1 MKEGVNMKEK
11 LWTKEYLF
19 SLLLVFGVNMGYA
32 LLNSVMAIYGTVLTS
47 SSVMGGYMITVFTI
61 SALFVRLFIKKLNE
75 KFSNKVLL
83 IFGLCLTVI
92 ASIGYCLAN
101 DIVTFLIFR
110 MIHGFGFG
118 ISLTCAT
125 AISNEYV
132 PSSRLSEG
140 VGFTSSANTIANAI
154 GPTIALEILGEKY
167 TNFFTLFA
175 VLLIIS
181 AVILGLSLF
190 VKSNTKAQKV
200 NNEHQSYN
208 GVIIACVFFLAT
220 FCQGAVNSFLTSYTK
235 ELNFGNIGL
244 FFTLMAIVTFI
255 SRFFSRKIQNIF
267 GLKKLSFILSIIMA
281 VSIALI
287 AFIQNE
293 FQLFL
298 LAIPLGLSTGLLFP
312 IFNYRIIQTVDP
324 SQFAF
329 ATSIYY
335 CGLDIGYGLGAVVWG
350 YVSQFFG
357 YQVLYV
363 VAALLIVVMIVFDQ
377 IVYQKVN

>member
-1 MKEGVNMKEK
+1 MKEGANMKEK

-32 LLNSVMAIYGTVLTS
+32 LLNSVIAIYGTVLTS

-154 GPTIALEILGEKY
+154 GPTIALEILG

-200 NNEHQSYN
+200 NNEHQSYS
-208 GVIIACVFFLAT
+208 GVIIACLFFLAT

-235 ELNFGNIGL
+235 ELNFGN
-244 FFTLMAIVTFI
+244 
-255 SRFFSRKIQNIF
+255 
-267 GLKKLSFILSIIMA
+267 
-281 VSIALI
+281 
-287 AFIQNE
+287 
-293 FQLFL
+293 
-298 LAIPLGLSTGLLFP
+298 
-312 IFNYRIIQTVDP
+312 
-324 SQFAF
+324 
-329 ATSIYY
+329 
-335 CGLDIGYGLGAVVWG
+335 IGYGLGAVVWG

-377 IVYQKVN
+377 IFYQKVN

>member
-1 MKEGVNMKEK
+1 MKEK
-11 LWTKEYLF
+11 LWAKEYLF

-47 SSVMGGYMITVFTI
+47 SSVMGGYMITVFMI

-181 AVILGLSLF
+181 AVIFGLSLF

-220 FCQGAVNSFLTSYTK
+220 FCQGAVNSF
-235 ELNFGNIGL
+235 
-244 FFTLMAIVTFI
+244 
-255 SRFFSRKIQNIF
+255 
-267 GLKKLSFILSIIMA
+267 
-281 VSIALI
+281 
-287 AFIQNE
+287 
-293 FQLFL
+293 
-298 LAIPLGLSTGLLFP
+298 
-312 IFNYRIIQTVDP
+312 
-324 SQFAF
+324 
-329 ATSIYY
+329 
-335 CGLDIGYGLGAVVWG
+335 
-350 YVSQFFG
+350 
-357 YQVLYV
+357 
-363 VAALLIVVMIVFDQ
+363 
-377 IVYQKVN
+377 

>member
-1 MKEGVNMKEK
+1 MKEK

-32 LLNSVMAIYGTVLTS
+32 LLNSVIAIYGTVLTS

-154 GPTIALEILGEKY
+154 GPTIALEILG

-190 VKSNTKAQKV
+190 VKSNTKAQKL
-200 NNEHQSYN
+200 NNEHQSYS
-208 GVIIACVFFLAT
+208 GVIIACLFFLAT

-235 ELNFGNIGL
+235 ELNFGN
-244 FFTLMAIVTFI
+244 
-255 SRFFSRKIQNIF
+255 
-267 GLKKLSFILSIIMA
+267 
-281 VSIALI
+281 
-287 AFIQNE
+287 
-293 FQLFL
+293 
-298 LAIPLGLSTGLLFP
+298 
-312 IFNYRIIQTVDP
+312 
-324 SQFAF
+324 
-329 ATSIYY
+329 
-335 CGLDIGYGLGAVVWG
+335 IGYGLGAVVWG

-377 IVYQKVN
+377 IFYQKVN

>member
-1 MKEGVNMKEK
+1 MKEK

-47 SSVMGGYMITVFTI
+47 SSLMGGYMITVFTI

-154 GPTIALEILGEKY
+154 GPTIALEILG

-200 NNEHQSYN
+200 NNEHQSYS

-235 ELNFGNIGL
+235 ELNFGN
-244 FFTLMAIVTFI
+244 
-255 SRFFSRKIQNIF
+255 
-267 GLKKLSFILSIIMA
+267 
-281 VSIALI
+281 
-287 AFIQNE
+287 
-293 FQLFL
+293 
-298 LAIPLGLSTGLLFP
+298 
-312 IFNYRIIQTVDP
+312 
-324 SQFAF
+324 
-329 ATSIYY
+329 
-335 CGLDIGYGLGAVVWG
+335 IGYGLGAVVWG

>member
-1 MKEGVNMKEK
+1 M
-11 LWTKEYLF
+11 F
-19 SLLLVFGVNMGYA
+19 
-32 LLNSVMAIYGTVLTS
+32 
-47 SSVMGGYMITVFTI
+47 
-61 SALFVRLFIKKLNE
+61 
-75 KFSNKVLL
+75 
-83 IFGLCLTVI
+83 
-92 ASIGYCLAN
+92 
-101 DIVTFLIFR
+101 
-110 MIHGFGFG
+110 HGFGFG

-200 NNEHQSYN
+200 NNEHQSYS

-281 VSIALI
+281 LSIALI

-329 ATSIYY
+329 ATSISY

-363 VAALLIVVMIVFDQ
+363 VAALLVVVMIVFDQ

>member
-1 MKEGVNMKEK
+1 MKEGANMKEK
-11 LWTKEYLF
+11 LWSKEYLF

-47 SSVMGGYMITVFTI
+47 SSVMGGYMITVFMI

-181 AVILGLSLF
+181 AVIFGLSLF

-255 SRFFSRKIQNIF
+255 SRFFQEK
-267 GLKKLSFILSIIMA
+267 
-281 VSIALI
+281 
-287 AFIQNE
+287 
-293 FQLFL
+293 
-298 LAIPLGLSTGLLFP
+298 
-312 IFNYRIIQTVDP
+312 YRI
-324 SQFAF
+324 
-329 ATSIYY
+329 Y
-335 CGLDIGYGLGAVVWG
+335 LD
-350 YVSQFFG
+350 
-357 YQVLYV
+357 
-363 VAALLIVVMIVFDQ
+363 
-377 IVYQKVN
+377 

>member
-1 MKEGVNMKEK
+1 MKEK
-11 LWTKEYLF
+11 LWSKEYLF

-47 SSVMGGYMITVFTI
+47 SSVMGGYMITVFMI

-235 ELNFGNIGL
+235 ELNFGNIG
-244 FFTLMAIVTFI
+244 
-255 SRFFSRKIQNIF
+255 
-267 GLKKLSFILSIIMA
+267 
-281 VSIALI
+281 
-287 AFIQNE
+287 
-293 FQLFL
+293 
-298 LAIPLGLSTGLLFP
+298 
-312 IFNYRIIQTVDP
+312 
-324 SQFAF
+324 
-329 ATSIYY
+329 
-335 CGLDIGYGLGAVVWG
+335 YGLGAVVWG

>member
-1 MKEGVNMKEK
+1 MKEK

-19 SLLLVFGVNMGYA
+19 SLLLVFWVNMGYA
-32 LLNSVMAIYGTVLTS
+32 LLNSVIAIYGTVLTS

-154 GPTIALEILGEKY
+154 GPTIALEILG

-200 NNEHQSYN
+200 NNEHQSYS
-208 GVIIACVFFLAT
+208 GVIIACLFFLAT

-235 ELNFGNIGL
+235 ELNFGN
-244 FFTLMAIVTFI
+244 
-255 SRFFSRKIQNIF
+255 
-267 GLKKLSFILSIIMA
+267 
-281 VSIALI
+281 
-287 AFIQNE
+287 
-293 FQLFL
+293 
-298 LAIPLGLSTGLLFP
+298 
-312 IFNYRIIQTVDP
+312 
-324 SQFAF
+324 
-329 ATSIYY
+329 
-335 CGLDIGYGLGAVVWG
+335 IGYGLGAVVWG

-377 IVYQKVN
+377 IFYQKVN

>member
-1 MKEGVNMKEK
+1 MKEK

-47 SSVMGGYMITVFTI
+47 SSLMGGYMITVFTI

-154 GPTIALEILGEKY
+154 GPTIALEILG

-200 NNEHQSYN
+200 NNEHQSYS
-208 GVIIACVFFLAT
+208 GVIIACLFFLAT

-235 ELNFGNIGL
+235 ELNFGN
-244 FFTLMAIVTFI
+244 
-255 SRFFSRKIQNIF
+255 
-267 GLKKLSFILSIIMA
+267 
-281 VSIALI
+281 
-287 AFIQNE
+287 
-293 FQLFL
+293 
-298 LAIPLGLSTGLLFP
+298 
-312 IFNYRIIQTVDP
+312 
-324 SQFAF
+324 
-329 ATSIYY
+329 
-335 CGLDIGYGLGAVVWG
+335 IGYGLGAVVWG

-377 IVYQKVN
+377 IFYQKVN

>member
-1 MKEGVNMKEK
+1 MKEGANMKEK

-32 LLNSVMAIYGTVLTS
+32 LLNSVIAIYGTVLTS

-140 VGFTSSANTIANAI
+140 VGFTSSAK
-154 GPTIALEILGEKY
+154 TIALEILG

-200 NNEHQSYN
+200 NNEHQSYS
-208 GVIIACVFFLAT
+208 GVIIACLFFLAT

-235 ELNFGNIGL
+235 ELNFGNIG
-244 FFTLMAIVTFI
+244 
-255 SRFFSRKIQNIF
+255 
-267 GLKKLSFILSIIMA
+267 
-281 VSIALI
+281 
-287 AFIQNE
+287 
-293 FQLFL
+293 
-298 LAIPLGLSTGLLFP
+298 
-312 IFNYRIIQTVDP
+312 YR
-324 SQFAF
+324 
-329 ATSIYY
+329 
-335 CGLDIGYGLGAVVWG
+335 LRAVVWG

-377 IVYQKVN
+377 IFYQKVN

>member
-1 MKEGVNMKEK
+1 MKEK

-32 LLNSVMAIYGTVLTS
+32 LLNSVIAIYGTVLTS

-200 NNEHQSYN
+200 NNEHQSYS
-208 GVIIACVFFLAT
+208 GVIIACLFFLAT

-235 ELNFGNIGL
+235 ELNFGN
-244 FFTLMAIVTFI
+244 
-255 SRFFSRKIQNIF
+255 
-267 GLKKLSFILSIIMA
+267 
-281 VSIALI
+281 
-287 AFIQNE
+287 
-293 FQLFL
+293 
-298 LAIPLGLSTGLLFP
+298 
-312 IFNYRIIQTVDP
+312 
-324 SQFAF
+324 
-329 ATSIYY
+329 
-335 CGLDIGYGLGAVVWG
+335 IGYGLGAVVWG

-377 IVYQKVN
+377 IFYQKVN

>member
-1 MKEGVNMKEK
+1 MKEGANMKEK

-47 SSVMGGYMITVFTI
+47 SSVMGVYMITVFTI

-154 GPTIALEILGEKY
+154 GPTIALEILG

-255 SRFFSRKIQNIF
+255 SRFFQEK
-267 GLKKLSFILSIIMA
+267 
-281 VSIALI
+281 
-287 AFIQNE
+287 
-293 FQLFL
+293 
-298 LAIPLGLSTGLLFP
+298 
-312 IFNYRIIQTVDP
+312 YRI
-324 SQFAF
+324 
-329 ATSIYY
+329 Y
-335 CGLDIGYGLGAVVWG
+335 LD
-350 YVSQFFG
+350 
-357 YQVLYV
+357 
-363 VAALLIVVMIVFDQ
+363 
-377 IVYQKVN
+377 

>member
-1 MKEGVNMKEK
+1 MKEK

-200 NNEHQSYN
+200 NNEHQSYS
-208 GVIIACVFFLAT
+208 GVIIACLFFLAT

-235 ELNFGNIGL
+235 ELNFGN
-244 FFTLMAIVTFI
+244 
-255 SRFFSRKIQNIF
+255 
-267 GLKKLSFILSIIMA
+267 
-281 VSIALI
+281 
-287 AFIQNE
+287 
-293 FQLFL
+293 
-298 LAIPLGLSTGLLFP
+298 
-312 IFNYRIIQTVDP
+312 
-324 SQFAF
+324 
-329 ATSIYY
+329 
-335 CGLDIGYGLGAVVWG
+335 IGYGLGAVVWG

-377 IVYQKVN
+377 IFYQKVN